1 MTRPTVREEILT
13 DNGKFRVT
21 AVFASIFG
29 IGLLG
34 TATARAGECP
44 KDKIL
49 LTPRSIESKASVGV
63 THETLGLINLKG
75 WRGVG
80 DLFLRTR
87 LLKIAPGGIVPTHNH
102 DDRPALVYIVKGE
115 IIEHNTYCL
124 VPILWKA
131 GEESREFGPG
141 FGHWWENKG
150 DTEVV
155 LTSSDVVDQE
165 TIDLDKPNQM

>member
-1 MTRPTVREEILT
+1 VKHSAGLQVVIT
-13 DNGKFRVT
+13 
-21 AVFASIFG
+21 FASL
-29 IGLLG
+29 IGVALLG
-34 TATARAGECP
+34 SSAGQAGECP

-49 LTPRSIESKASVGV
+49 LTPRSIDSKDSVGV
-63 THETLGLINLKG
+63 SRETLALINLKG
-75 WRGVG
+75 WRGLG

-102 DDRPALVYIVKGE
+102 DDRPAMVHIVQGE

-131 GEESREFGPG
+131 GEESNEFGVG

-150 DTEVV
+150 DVEVI
-155 LTSSDVVDQE
+155 LTSTDIVDQE
-165 TIDLDKPNQM
+165 TIDLDKPKTDM